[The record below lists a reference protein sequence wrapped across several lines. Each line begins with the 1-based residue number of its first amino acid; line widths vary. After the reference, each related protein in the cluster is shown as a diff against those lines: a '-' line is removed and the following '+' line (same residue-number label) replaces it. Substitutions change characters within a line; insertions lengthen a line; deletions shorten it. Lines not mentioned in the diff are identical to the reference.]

1 MVGNHRLVLGS
12 NHTQQ
17 GANQCP
23 TLLAK
28 HRHLSVV
35 GLLSRDID
43 LISAALF
50 KLIVIIDTKFSPKL
64 YKYTHNFYK
73 SQALFFT
80 LLDLF
85 LILNIDATIPDN
97 TTPVVPNK
105 DIIAL
110 FIPSTADE
118 STSPKQTAHA

>member
-1 MVGNHRLVLGS
+1 
-12 NHTQQ
+12 
-17 GANQCP
+17 
-23 TLLAK
+23 
-28 HRHLSVV
+28 
-35 GLLSRDID
+35 
-43 LISAALF
+43 
-50 KLIVIIDTKFSPKL
+50 L